1 MRKIVLIA
9 LLIALGILFAAGVAF
24 AAFLSYAFSPTPDFR
39 RNETVDGMRM
49 DAVVAWDERKP
60 IIRTYKEKDYL
71 ALTEGE
77 LEKLRDTIDGKI
89 EGDIPCI
96 KLNKKPRIFFQFEKN
111 DKPVKPEKISIKIL
125 AHAWDDD
132 DPQKTRIITD
142 EVKDEG
148 DLGYSYTTKR
158 YSRQYEKYF
167 MEYLQV
173 EVRYTV
179 DGEDYISTFG
189 TFQGNTDDGTDFFEN
204 ETLNTPVEAE

>member
-1 MRKIVLIA
+1 MRKKV
-9 LLIALGILFAAGVAF
+9 LIALGILFAAGVAF

-60 IIRTYKEKDYL
+60 IVRTFKEKDYL
-71 ALTEGE
+71 ALTENQ
-77 LEKLRDTIDGKI
+77 LAKVRDTIGGKI

-111 DKPVKPEKISIKIL
+111 EKPVKPEKIRIKIIV
-125 AHAWDDD
+125 HPSDYS

-158 YSRQYEKYF
+158 YSRQYEKDF
-167 MEYLQV
+167 LEYLQV
-173 EVRYTV
+173 EVHYTI
-179 DGEDYISTFG
+179 DGENYISTFG
-189 TFQGNTDDGTDFFEN
+189 AFQGNVEDGTDFFEN
-204 ETLNTPVEAE
+204 EELPEPVEPE

>member
-1 MRKIVLIA
+1 MRKKV
-9 LLIALGILFAAGVAF
+9 LIALGILFAAGVAF

-89 EGDIPCI
+89 EGDIPYLS
-96 KLNKKPRIFFQFEKN
+96 LNKDPKIFFQFEK
-111 DKPVKPEKISIKIL
+111 DEKPVKPEKASIKII
-125 AHAWDDD
+125 AHASHYD
-132 DPQKTRIITD
+132 DPQKTRVITD
-142 EVKDEG
+142 ELKDEG

-167 MEYLQV
+167 LEYLQV
-173 EVRYTV
+173 EVHYTV
-179 DGEDYISTFG
+179 DGENYISTFG
-189 TFQGNTDDGTDFFEN
+189 ASQGNVEDGTDFFEN
-204 ETLNTPVEAE
+204 EELESPLDPE

>member
-1 MRKIVLIA
+1 MKKKV
-9 LLIALGILFAAGVAF
+9 LIALGILVAAGAIF

-60 IIRTYKEKDYL
+60 IIRTFKEKDYL
-71 ALTEGE
+71 TLTEGE

-96 KLNKKPRIFFQFEKN
+96 KLNKKPRLFFQFEK
-111 DKPVKPEKISIKIL
+111 DEKPVNPEKISIKIL
-125 AHAWDDD
+125 AHAWGDD

-167 MEYLQV
+167 LEYLQV

-179 DGEDYISTFG
+179 GGEDYISTFG